1 MKVFISQPMKGL
13 SNGEIK
19 SVRSS
24 MINLAVEKY
33 GDDIEVLDTFF
44 ENAPAEAKPLW
55 FLGKSLEFL
64 SEADVAI
71 FAPGWDESRG
81 CIIEH
86 ESCLRYGIKTIE
98 VSEF

>member
-13 SNGEIK
+13 SNEEIK
-19 SVRSS
+19 STRNDI
-24 MINLAVEKY
+24 INLAVEKY

-44 ENAPAEAKPLW
+44 ENAPVEAKPLW

-86 ESCLRYGIKTIE
+86 ESCLRYGINTLE